1 MLRVTIEHVSGGRTK
16 VLATA
21 RVGNLSNLAAVSDYD
36 VLTAE
41 AANTLTGREAWRRRF
56 AIEGH
61 DRNSSVWR
69 LVEKIARVA
78 GDVAE
83 SP

>member
-1 MLRVTIEHVSGGRTK
+1 MLRITIEHVSGGRTK

-21 RVGNLSNLAAVSDYD
+21 SVGNVSDLADLSDYD
-36 VLTAE
+36 VLAAE
-41 AANTLTGREAWRRRF
+41 AANALTGREAWRRRV

-69 LVEKIARVA
+69 LVEKIAKQS
-78 GDVAE
+78 GDAAE

>member
-1 MLRVTIEHVSGGRTK
+1 MLCVTIEHVSGGRTK

-21 RVGNLSNLAAVSDYD
+21 SVGNISELAAVSDYD
-36 VLTAE
+36 VIAAE
-41 AANTLTGREAWRRRF
+41 AANALTGREAWCRRF

-69 LVEKIARVA
+69 LVEKIARA
-78 GDVAE
+78 GGDAAE

>member
-1 MLRVTIEHVSGGRTK
+1 MLRITVELISGRTK

-21 RVGNLSNLAAVSDYD
+21 CVGNVTDLADLSDYD
-36 VLTAE
+36 VLVAE
-41 AANTLTGREAWRRRF
+41 AANPMTRREAWRRRF

-69 LVEKIARVA
+69 LVEKIAKRG